1 MKPARSTGSASHT
14 VPRTT
19 TAAGS
24 STALEVH
31 DIVKTFGSTTAVDHL
46 SFTARRGEV
55 LALLGPNG
63 AGKTTTIEM
72 CEGFTAPTS
81 GSISVLG
88 MDPQREGEKVR
99 ERIGI
104 MLQGGGSYSGI
115 RVKEMLELTASYNAD
130 PLDPSWLMDILGL
143 NKVAKTTYRRL
154 SGGQQQRLS
163 LALALI
169 GRPELVFLDEPTAG
183 MDAQSRHAVWG
194 LVEALKRDGVTVILT
209 THLMDEAERLADN
222 VVIIDRGSVVA
233 SGSPHELTGSGDNPA
248 LHIRTDRPLDLTA
261 IPAEAS
267 LIDDTPLTYRLHSS
281 GDPQAIAAIASE
293 AARQNVLIKELGL
306 HRRTLED
313 VFLDLTGRE
322 LRP

>member
-1 MKPARSTGSASHT
+1 MKPAQSTSESVTATS
-14 VPRTT
+14 T
-19 TAAGS
+19 TAPGGS
-24 STALEVH
+24 KAALAVR
-31 DIVKTFGSTTAVDHL
+31 DVVKTFGSVTAVNHL

-81 GSISVLG
+81 GSISLLG

-115 RVKEMLELTASYNAD
+115 RVKEMLDLTASYNAD
-130 PLDPSWLMDILGL
+130 PIDPAWLMDTLGL

-169 GRPELVFLDEPTAG
+169 GRPEMIFLDEPTAG

-233 SGSPHELTGSGDNPA
+233 SGSPQELTDTGDHPA
-248 LHIRTDRPLDLTA
+248 LLIHTDRPLDLTA
-261 IPAEAS
+261 LSAEAS
-267 LIDDTPLTYRLHSS
+267 LIDDSPLTYRLHSA
-281 GDPQAIAAIASE
+281 GDPQIIASVAAE
-293 AARQNVLIKELGL
+293 AARQNVLIKELGV
-306 HRRTLED
+306 HHRTLED

-322 LRP
+322 LRA

>member
-1 MKPARSTGSASHT
+1 MRG
-14 VPRTT
+14 V
-19 TAAGS
+19 
-24 STALEVH
+24 
-31 DIVKTFGSTTAVDHL
+31 VKTFGAITAVDGL

-72 CEGFTAPTS
+72 CEGFTTPTS

-88 MDPQREGEKVR
+88 LDPQREGEKVR

-115 RVKEMLELTASYNAD
+115 RVKEMLDLTASYNAD
-130 PLDPSWLMDILGL
+130 PLDPEWLMDILGL

-183 MDAQSRHAVWG
+183 MDAQSRRAVWD
-194 LVEALKRDGVTVILT
+194 LVTALKRDGVTIILT
-209 THLMDEAERLADN
+209 THLMDEAEMLADQ
-222 VVIIDRGSVVA
+222 VVIIDKGNVVA
-233 SGSPHELTGSGDNPA
+233 SGTPAELIDSGAAPELR
-248 LHIRTDRPLDLTA
+248 LHTSAPLDLSAVGISAT
-261 IPAEAS
+261 
-267 LIDDTPLTYRLHSS
+267 LIDDTASPTYRLDSA
-281 GDPQAIAAIASE
+281 GDPQIIAAVAAE
-293 AARQNVLIKELGL
+293 AARQNVLIKQLGV
-306 HRRTLED
+306 HHRTLED
-313 VFLDLTGRE
+313 VFLDLTGKE
-322 LRP
+322 LRA